1 MGRIMTVVMF
11 YVFAALAVLSA
22 VLVVLFRNPVYS
34 ALSLVMTF
42 FSLAGLFVLLEAY
55 FLSAVMVIVYAGA
68 IMILFLFVIML
79 LNLGRK
85 ELMDAA
91 VGRFR
96 WIFVLVLV
104 GLLLSQIG
112 AVAGAGGWL
121 QVTEPR
127 EPTTLQ
133 SENTESIG
141 RILFTVY
148 LLPFEIAAVILT
160 VALIGVVV
168 LVKRERGQGSEVRGQ
183 GPGEM
188 QSEK

>member
-11 YVFAALAVLSA
+11 YVFAALAVSSA

-42 FSLAGLFVLLEAY
+42 FCLAGLFVLLEAY

-85 ELMDAA
+85 DLMDAA

-104 GLLLSQIG
+104 VLLLSQIG

-121 QVTEPR
+121 QSTEPR

-133 SENTESIG
+133 TENTESIG

-168 LVKRERGQGSEVRGQ
+168 LVKRERGQGS
-183 GPGEM
+183 GE
-188 QSEK
+188 EIED